1 MKGSI
6 KNFKS
11 FAIVMVLGLL
21 AMNVQAQIMTASTF
35 SESTF
40 LASLDQPLATT
51 ANGATIISHYQ
62 EGAAIIKSDNKFGL
76 INQQGYEICQPIYDD
91 IHLFNHGYAAVKK
104 SGKWTFVNKQGKR
117 LTPARYDWVGSFD
130 GGYAAVQNNGKWG
143 LLNEQGFEIVPTL
156 FDAVKIDQEGK
167 IWTKQ
172 NNTWKP
178 FGAQNNID
186 GQIAGATA
194 L

>member
-21 AMNVQAQIMTASTF
+21 AVNTQAQVMTASTF
-35 SESTF
+35 SENTF
-40 LASLDQPLATT
+40 LAALDQPEMTAT
-51 ANGATIISHYQ
+51 GASIISRYQ
-62 EGAAIIKSDNKFGL
+62 EGAAIIKLDNKFGL

-104 SGKWTFVNKQGKR
+104 NGKWTFVNKQGKR
-117 LTPARYDWVGSFD
+117 LTPARYDWVGSFEN
-130 GGYAAVQNNGKWG
+130 GYAAVQTNGKWG
-143 LLNEQGFEIVPTL
+143 LLNEQGFEIVPTI
-156 FDAVKIDQEGK
+156 FDAVKIDQDGK

-172 NNTWKP
+172 KNTWKP
-178 FGAQNNID
+178 FGDQNNID
-186 GQIAGATA
+186 EQIAGTTA